1 LRLLDNIEVVDRH
14 QRANIRQREEIFS
27 MADSKIQKAGV
38 AFAVAQQG
46 TAPVI
51 EVRPHHDTIAE
62 FRGVKLAFELL
73 NGIRPEQAKKIVEML
88 NENVV
93 GIMVAS
99 KDEKAQAA
107 AE

>member
-1 LRLLDNIEVVDRH
+1 MLK
-14 QRANIRQREEIFS
+14 
-27 MADSKIQKAGV
+27 MAESKIQKAGIG
-38 AFAVAQQG
+38 FGVAQQAG
-46 TAPVI
+46 ASVI
-51 EVRPHHDTIAE
+51 ELRLHHDTIAE

-99 KDEKAQAA
+99 KEGKTQAA